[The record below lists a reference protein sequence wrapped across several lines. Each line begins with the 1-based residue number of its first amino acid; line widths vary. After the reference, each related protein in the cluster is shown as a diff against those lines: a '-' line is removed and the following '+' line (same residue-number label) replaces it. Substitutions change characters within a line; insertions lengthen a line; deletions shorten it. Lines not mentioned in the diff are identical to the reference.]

1 MLPGTLILKCYV
13 LLFSLHFCQANDVVW
28 AVNCGGSGHVDSNG
42 IEYMADPLLTGTSS
56 DYGRSFTINRV
67 PPEDQILYQTERY
80 HTGDFSYNVPVPED
94 GEYVLTLKFSEVW
107 FTDPDQ
113 KVFHVHLNKAI
124 PIIEDLDI
132 FNQVGFATALDHHI
146 SIRIA
151 DGKLHAMG
159 RSSQLDKPSF
169 TVDFIKTNRDNPKVN
184 ALILTR
190 GSLSDVPQ
198 LPPLEETSKP
208 PQRITPVPDLDT
220 DDELRPRRP
229 AGTPRAPDPYASTE
243 YSYLLLPILVSIA
256 AFLPILFC
264 LCKI

>member
-113 KVFHVHLNKAI
+113 K
-124 PIIEDLDI
+124 
-132 FNQVGFATALDHHI
+132 
-146 SIRIA
+146 
-151 DGKLHAMG
+151 
-159 RSSQLDKPSF
+159 
-169 TVDFIKTNRDNPKVN
+169 TNRDNPKVN